1 MLMGNEYKEALLMTS
16 SANTAASR
24 FRTLDLAYI
33 ALFAVLMAVCAWIT
47 VPLPK
52 PLVQF
57 TMQTFAMFMA
67 LLVLGGR
74 RGLYAMV
81 VYLLLGAVGMPV
93 FSGFRGG
100 MGVLLDTTGGYI
112 IGFVAAAL
120 VYWLVTARLGESLPV
135 SATACVLGLAVCY
148 AFGTAWFLVVYARN
162 VGPVG
167 LTTALGWCVF
177 PYIVPDLVKLALAA
191 VLSRRVKK
199 FLK

>member
-1 MLMGNEYKEALLMTS
+1 MTS
-16 SANTAASR
+16 SAAPSR
-24 FRTLDLAYI
+24 LRTLDMAYI

-57 TMQTFAMFMA
+57 TLQTFAMFMA
-67 LLVLGGR
+67 LTTLGGR

-81 VYLLLGAVGMPV
+81 VYLLLGAVGVPV

-100 MGVLLDTTGGYI
+100 LGVLLDTTGGYI

-120 VYWLVTARLGESLPV
+120 VYWLLTARLGDSLPV
-135 SATACVLGLAVCY
+135 KTIACVLGLAVCY
-148 AFGTAWFLVVYARN
+148 AFGTAWFLVLYARTT
-162 VGPVG
+162 GPIGV
-167 LTTALGWCVF
+167 TTALGWCVI
-177 PYIVPDLVKLALAA
+177 PYIIPDLLTLALALL
-191 VLSRRVKK
+191 LSGRVRK

>member
-120 VYWLVTARLGESLPV
+120 VYWLVTARSGESPPA
-135 SATACVLGLAVCY
+135 SA
-148 AFGTAWFLVVYARN
+148 
-162 VGPVG
+162 
-167 LTTALGWCVF
+167 
-177 PYIVPDLVKLALAA
+177 AA
-191 VLSRRVKK
+191 
-199 FLK
+199 

>member
-1 MLMGNEYKEALLMTS
+1 MLMVSNSKEAFSMS
-16 SANTAASR
+16 SSQTAASR

-57 TMQTFAMFMA
+57 TMQTFAMFTA

-74 RGLYAMV
+74 RGLYVMV

-112 IGFVAAAL
+112 IGFAASAL
-120 VYWLVTARLGESLPV
+120 LYWLVTAKWGDSLPV
-135 SATACVLGLAVCY
+135 AIIACVLGLAVCY

-162 VGPVG
+162 SGPIG
-167 LTTALGWCVF
+167 LATALGWCVF
-177 PYIVPDLVKLALAA
+177 PYIIPDLVKLALAV
-191 VLSRRVKK
+191 VLSRRVKH

>member
-1 MLMGNEYKEALLMTS
+1 MTTS
-16 SANTAASR
+16 QTAAPR

-57 TMQTFAMFMA
+57 TLQTFALFMA
-67 LLVLGGR
+67 LPNLGGR
-74 RGLYAMV
+74 RGLYA
-81 VYLLLGAVGMPV
+81 LGWSLMLVAVGVPV

-100 MGVLLDTTGGYI
+100 LGVLLDTTGGYI
-112 IGFVAAAL
+112 IGFAAAAL
-120 VYWLVTARLGESLPV
+120 VYWLLTAKLGDSLPV
-135 SATACVLGLAVCY
+135 KIAACVLGLAVCY

-162 VGPVG
+162 SGPIG
-167 LTTALGWCVF
+167 LATALGWCVF
-177 PYIVPDLVKLALAA
+177 PYIIPDLVKLALAV
-191 VLSRRVKK
+191 VLSRRVTH

>member
-1 MLMGNEYKEALLMTS
+1 MLMVSNCKEAFSMS
-16 SANTAASR
+16 SSQTAASR

-57 TMQTFAMFMA
+57 TMQTFAMFTA

-74 RGLYAMV
+74 RGLYVMV

-120 VYWLVTARLGESLPV
+120 VYWLLTARLGDSLPV
-135 SATACVLGLAVCY
+135 KTIACVLGLAVCY

-162 VGPVG
+162 SGPIG
-167 LTTALGWCVF
+167 LATALGWCVF
-177 PYIVPDLVKLALAA
+177 PYIIPDLVKLALAV
-191 VLSRRVKK
+191 VLSRRVKH

>member
-1 MLMGNEYKEALLMTS
+1 MTS
-16 SANTAASR
+16 SPSR
-24 FRTLDLAYI
+24 LRTLDMAYI

-67 LLVLGGR
+67 LATLGGR

-81 VYLLLGAVGMPV
+81 VYLLLGAVGIPV

-100 MGVLLDTTGGYI
+100 IGVLLDTTGGYI

-135 SATACVLGLAVCY
+135 SAAACVLGLAVCY
-148 AFGTAWFLVVYARN
+148 AFGTAWFLVLYARTT
-162 VGPVG
+162 GPIGV
-167 LTTALGWCVF
+167 TTALGWCVI
-177 PYIVPDLVKLALAA
+177 PYIIPDLLKLALALL
-191 VLSRRVKK
+191 LSGRVRK
-199 FLK
+199 FLN

>member
-1 MLMGNEYKEALLMTS
+1 MS
-16 SANTAASR
+16 SSPSR
-24 FRTLDLAYI
+24 LRTLDMAYI

-67 LLVLGGR
+67 LTTLGGR

-81 VYLLLGAVGMPV
+81 VYLLLGAVGVPV

-100 MGVLLDTTGGYI
+100 LGVLLDTTGGYI

-120 VYWLVTARLGESLPV
+120 LRDESKRPE
-135 SATACVLGLAVCY
+135 
-148 AFGTAWFLVVYARN
+148 AFE
-162 VGPVG
+162 
-167 LTTALGWCVF
+167 
-177 PYIVPDLVKLALAA
+177 DLKAIQSKIRELCEHTDI
-191 VLSRRVKK
+191 
-199 FLK
+199 

>member
-1 MLMGNEYKEALLMTS
+1 MLMVSNSKEAFSMS
-16 SANTAASR
+16 SSQTAASR

-57 TMQTFAMFMA
+57 TMQTFAMFTA

-74 RGLYAMV
+74 RGLYVMV

-112 IGFVAAAL
+112 IGFAASAL
-120 VYWLVTARLGESLPV
+120 LYWLVTAKWGDSLPV
-135 SATACVLGLAVCY
+135 AIIACVLGLAVCY

-162 VGPVG
+162 SGPIG
-167 LTTALGWCVF
+167 LATALGWCVF
-177 PYIVPDLVKLALAA
+177 PYIIPDLVKLALAV
-191 VLSRRVKK
+191 VLSRRVKQ

>member
-1 MLMGNEYKEALLMTS
+1 MTS
-16 SANTAASR
+16 SAAPSR
-24 FRTLDLAYI
+24 LRTLDMAYI

-67 LLVLGGR
+67 LTTLGGR

-81 VYLLLGAVGMPV
+81 VYLLLGAVGVPV

-100 MGVLLDTTGGYI
+100 LGVLLDTTGGYI
-112 IGFVAAAL
+112 IGFAAAAL
-120 VYWLVTARLGESLPV
+120 VYWLLTAKLGDSLPV
-135 SATACVLGLAVCY
+135 KIAACVLGLAVCY
-148 AFGTAWFLVVYARN
+148 AFGTAWFLVLYARTT
-162 VGPVG
+162 GPIGV
-167 LTTALGWCVF
+167 TTALSWCVL
-177 PYIVPDLVKLALAA
+177 PYIVPDLLKLALAV
-191 VLSRRVKK
+191 VLSGRIKK